1 MATIS
6 REHLNSL
13 TAQEKLDLIEFLWDS
28 LDPNDIPLHDWQ
40 KRELEEAL
48 EAYRLNPEEGEE
60 WKVVRAH
67 IERNL
72 EDRKQNHV

>member
-40 KRELEEAL
+40 KRELGQAL
-48 EAYRLNPEEGEE
+48 EEYRLNPEEGEE
-60 WKVVRAH
+60 WEIVRAR
-67 IERNL
+67 IE
-72 EDRKQNHV
+72 KSFS